1 MHTARGHRRR
11 RYDRYHG
18 RDEVEPM
25 TAQNPPTTTAP
36 AALSAFLKGVER
48 RAALFADLQG
58 GDPSATEAALA
69 STLGGFVA
77 TAARHPVADWPRRF
91 WSMLLA
97 APTLRAPS
105 VAAHWPTA
113 FDRLAQV
120 GRGPRAALLLSL
132 VARLQEDDAAAVLG
146 VAQPTYRLA
155 LRRALPVDAEGN
167 PDAATWHGL
176 DRAIRLALADVPAA
190 RLDRLVRLREAA
202 LAGRELASEPA
213 TWQPRQVLGKRPP
226 DAAQRRWVLPVL
238 WAAVGACVIAFV
250 VSFLLPGLLPG
261 PAGNDVTAD
270 MPVQESTLVDTDPP
284 ASRFDDDVALLS
296 HGDFDQL
303 ADTRDA
309 ELIDT
314 FDVYAWYAA
323 QLQSGAAKALPL
335 PDAAEPLPDPSEV
348 ETMGEDAHA
357 PR

>member
-1 MHTARGHRRR
+1 MTAR
-11 RYDRYHG
+11 
-18 RDEVEPM
+18 
-25 TAQNPPTTTAP
+25 NPPPTSAP

-48 RAALFADLQG
+48 RAALFADLQC

-77 TAARHPVADWPRRF
+77 TATRHPVADWPRRF

-97 APTLRAPS
+97 DPTLRAPLP
-105 VAAHWPTA
+105 AARWPAA
-113 FDRLAQV
+113 FHRLAQV

-176 DRAIRLALADVPAA
+176 DHAIRQALAELPPQ
-190 RLDRLVRLREAA
+190 RLVRLASLREAA
-202 LAGRELASEPA
+202 LAGRPLAPGPV
-213 TWQPRQVLGKRPP
+213 TQRPWQVHDKRQLRAAPRP
-226 DAAQRRWVLPVL
+226 WVLPAL
-238 WAAVGACVIAFV
+238 WVAMGACVVALV
-250 VSFLLPGLLPG
+250 VSFLLPGLFPSALQQQLRNG
-261 PAGNDVTAD
+261 ATGDR
-270 MPVQESTLVDTDPP
+270 PVQESKLADTDPP
-284 ASRFDDDVALLS
+284 ASRFDDDIALLS
-296 HGDFDQL
+296 HPDFEQL
-303 ADTRDA
+303 VDTRDA
-309 ELIDT
+309 ALIDT
-314 FDVYAWYAA
+314 FDFYAWYAA
-323 QLQSGAAKALPL
+323 QLQSDAATALPL

-348 ETMGEDAHA
+348 ETAGEDTHA